1 MIGLNRRRMMGGKK
15 LPYDAEIEY
24 LETDGN
30 AYIDTGLTLSY
41 YRAIAGK
48 YYAPNASNMIWGSRW
63 YNNYFAYHLR
73 KSVRGNSFLKVNDK
87 VYIFEGS
94 KNIEMHEFLFD
105 IGNAYVVFDGV
116 RTDFPAPSQLPIL
129 ESNNKE
135 ILFKYWSGGVSNG
148 YDTKRIYYAK
158 YWESSVLMRDFI
170 PVRIGTTG
178 YMYDKVSKQLFGNA
192 GTGEFILGPDVT
204 SGNS

>member
-1 MIGLNRRRMMGGKK
+1 MVNRRRVMGKS

-30 AYIDTGLTLSY
+30 AYIDTGLTISY

-48 YYAPNASNMIWGSRW
+48 YYTPNADRMKWGRW
-63 YNNYFAYHLR
+63 TSNYFGYVLV
-73 KSVRGNSFLKVNDK
+73 KWTGGNSYLRVNDGQ
-87 VYIFEGS
+87 YIFKGS
-94 KNIEMHEFLFD
+94 KSIEMHEFLFD

-116 RTDFPAPSQLPIL
+116 RIDFPAPSQLPIQ

-135 ILFKYWSGGVSNG
+135 ILFKYWESGGVVDD

-192 GTGEFILGPDVT
+192 GTGEFILGPDV
-204 SGNS
+204 NSDNS

>member
-1 MIGLNRRRMMGGKK
+1 MIGLNRRRVMGKS

-30 AYIDTGLTLSY
+30 AYIDTGLTVSY

-48 YYAPNASNMIWGSRW
+48 YYVPNANNMIWGSRVRD
-63 YNNYFAYHLR
+63 NNYFGYHLR
-73 KSVRGNSFLKVNDK
+73 KGVKADTYLKVNDK
-87 VYIFEGS
+87 EYTFKDS

-116 RTDFPAPSQLPIL
+116 RTDFPAPSQLPIQ

-135 ILFKYWSGGVSNG
+135 ILFKFWGGGAVNG

-158 YWESSVLMRDFI
+158 YLEAGVLMRDFI
-170 PVRIGTTG
+170 PVRIGSTG
-178 YMYDKVSKQLFGNA
+178 YMYDKVSGQLFGNA
-192 GTGEFILGPDVT
+192 GTGEFILGPDV
-204 SGNS
+204 NSDNS

>member
-1 MIGLNRRRMMGGKK
+1 MKTINRRRVMGKS

-30 AYIDTGLTLSY
+30 AYIDTGLSISY

-48 YYAPNASNMIWGSRW
+48 YYVPNANNMIWGTKW
-63 YNNYFAYHLR
+63 YNNYFGYYLR
-73 KSVRGNSFLKVNDK
+73 KEANGNSYLKVNDK
-87 VYIFEGS
+87 VYWFKDS

-116 RTDFPAPSQLPIL
+116 RTDFPAPSQLPIQKD
-129 ESNNKE
+129 NNKE
-135 ILFKYWSGGVSNG
+135 ILFKYWTGGTSNG

-158 YWESSVLMRDFI
+158 YWEAGVLMRDFI

-178 YMYDKVSKQLFGNA
+178 YMYDKVSGQLFGNA

-204 SGNS
+204 LGNS